1 MEVQLAGIGKRYSR
15 EWILKDVEFHIS
27 SGEHVAVLGGNGS
40 GKSTLLKIIAGYLTP
55 TKGAINYTIDT
66 AAISQTDLYKQ
77 ISFVAPYQDVYR
89 KMTVSELCRFH
100 FSLRT
105 WRQGSNEALLFETVG
120 LPLEVPISTFSSGM
134 VQRLKLGLALHTN
147 SSLLLFDEPTM
158 NLDEKATAWF
168 IDQLALLPFEST
180 VVIASNLPGSET
192 STCTRNVRIESG
204 LLVN

>member
-1 MEVQLAGIGKRYSR
+1 MELHLTGIGKRYSR
-15 EWILKDVEFHIS
+15 EWILKDVDLNIS
-27 SGEHVAVLGGNGS
+27 SGEHIAVLGGNGS

-55 TKGAINYTIDT
+55 TKGSINYRIEKED
-66 AAISQTDLYKQ
+66 ISQTELYKQ
-77 ISFVAPYQDVYR
+77 IGLVAPYQDIYR
-89 KMTVSELCRFH
+89 KMTVRELCRFH
-100 FSLRT
+100 FSLRA
-105 WRQGSNEALLFETVG
+105 WRLGSNEELLFETVG
-120 LPLEVPISTFSSGM
+120 LPLEETISTFSSGM
-134 VQRLKLGLALHTN
+134 VQRLKLGLALHTA

-180 VVIASNLPGSET
+180 VIIASNLPGSET